1 MRKPFLA
8 AIIGMALWLASVG
21 SAWAQVG
28 NSGDGKNRWV
38 RLNNYSNY
46 SVVAVYAVPSYY
58 RIARIDSSDLIP
70 NTVIQPGRYYE
81 VNFDLGNRECVLDI
95 RGVGSDGSEWVFR
108 SVNVCSMTD
117 LNLRN

>member
-1 MRKPFLA
+1 MMLCVALA
-8 AIIGMALWLASVG
+8 GSV
-21 SAWAQVG
+21 WAQLG
-28 NSGDGKNRWV
+28 HSGDGRNRWV

-46 SVVAVYAVPSYY
+46 SVVAVYAVPSYH
-58 RIARIDSSDLIP
+58 RVARIDSPDLIP

-95 RGVGSDGSEWVFR
+95 RAAGSDGSEWVFR
-108 SVNVCSMTD
+108 SVNVCSMSD